1 MAIHDKSSL
10 SLSVKPPVQMGWT
23 VFVVDDDYDDQMLN
37 KRILEQSPYIT
48 DVICLGSAYE
58 LFSELQVRHFFY
70 DSPHNPPNS
79 MIMLDIHMPG
89 TDGISLLE
97 QLKSSPYTE
106 NIPVMI
112 VSGDDRTKNIQDVHG
127 LHACGF
133 LAKPLYIE
141 NLNNIHA
148 VIEKG
153 QDWRAGGID
162 KPVRRA

>member
-1 MAIHDKSSL
+1 MATERKSPL
-10 SLSVKPPVQMGWT
+10 SASVTPPVQTGWT
-23 VFVVDDDYDDQMLN
+23 VFVVDDDFDDQILN
-37 KRILEQSPYIT
+37 KRILEKSPYIK
-48 DVICLGSAYE
+48 DVICLGSAWE
-58 LFSELQVRHFFY
+58 LFSELQARHFFY
-70 DSPHNPPNS
+70 DAPNNPPNS

-112 VSGDDRTKNIQDVHG
+112 VSGDGRTKNVQDVHG
-127 LHACGF
+127 LNACGF
-133 LAKPLYIE
+133 LTKPLYME

-153 QDWRAGGID
+153 KDWRVRGI
-162 KPVRRA
+162 V